1 MENWKLSL
9 MMMALW
15 HARRTCIDSLSPHP
29 CNDSAA
35 PLRHNNART
44 CTMSH
49 PTPDKSFLI

>member
-15 HARRTCIDSLSPHP
+15 HARRTCSGSLSPHP

-49 PTPDKSFLI
+49 PTPDKTFLI